1 MTPVWKDADEA
12 AYKWPKPTKKR
23 QPRTTPRTTE
33 DLINEAY
40 DMFEDDSLD
49 YAFKAGFYF
58 GLIQILKAERDTKKE
73 TDKA

>member
-23 QPRTTPRTTE
+23 QPRTTE
-33 DLINEAY
+33 DLIDEAY
-40 DMFEDDSLD
+40 EMFEDDSLD

-58 GLIQILKAERDTKKE
+58 GIIQILKAERDAKKE
-73 TDKA
+73 NDKA